1 MGGKRLR
8 GERAGKD
15 LNKERGKDLRKEKG
29 EDRGGKKG
37 LRGERRERIST
48 GRGGSQQGEGGKHCR
63 EEKGKT
69 PREKGP

>member
-37 LRGERRERIST
+37 LRGERGERIST
-48 GRGGSQQGEGGKHCR
+48 GRGG
-63 EEKGKT
+63 KT
-69 PREKGP
+69 S